1 MFGRITPWKVIKW
14 LVRFVFLT
22 LVACAVVFLGW
33 RAVSHNTDPD
43 EMSMLVADEALTEA
57 YATHGKALE
66 LYTQEQGTYTRA
78 ERNNGYFFLRQAVV
92 IPQAEQIQIL
102 FRYNNSTIKA
112 LTEDYGL
119 TKIPDRAER
128 LYDLTIVIKKDLTP
142 DIQDDYDQEGC
153 YTLERYYP
161 SQEISGTRNLYN
173 YRKAVF
179 NDIVIDET
187 TLGVFVDIYYVGD
200 IDYDKPAYG
209 TLCIWDFTSE
219 NLRVKLTQKDIEA
232 LTSKKRPVTIAG
244 SEQ

>member
-1 MFGRITPWKVIKW
+1 MFGRLTPWRIIKW
-14 LVRFVFLT
+14 VTRVLFLT
-22 LVACAVVFLGW
+22 LVACIVIFLGW
-33 RAVSHNTDPD
+33 RAVSHNTDPE
-43 EMSMLVADEALTEA
+43 EMTALVADEALTKA
-57 YATHGKALE
+57 YATYGKELE

-78 ERNNGYFFLRQAVV
+78 ERNNGYFFIRQAVV

-119 TKIPDRAER
+119 AQMPDRSEH
-128 LYDLTIVIKKDLTP
+128 LYDLSIAVKKDLTP
-142 DIQDDYDQEGC
+142 DIYDDFDEEGC
-153 YTLERYYP
+153 YTIERYHP

-200 IDYDKPAYG
+200 IDYSQPAYG

-219 NLRVKLTQKDIEA
+219 DLPVRLTQKDIDI
-232 LTSKKRPVTIAG
+232 LTKK
-244 SEQ
+244 